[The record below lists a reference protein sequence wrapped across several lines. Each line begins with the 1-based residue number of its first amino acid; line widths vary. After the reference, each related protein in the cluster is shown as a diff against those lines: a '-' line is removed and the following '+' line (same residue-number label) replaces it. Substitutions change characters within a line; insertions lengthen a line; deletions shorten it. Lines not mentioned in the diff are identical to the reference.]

1 MQTSLAGISLFLML
15 LSTWLALTTAAIEP
29 LQRNILYVHVPA
41 SICALISFC
50 ILFFCSIQY
59 LRTKQQKWD
68 HIAAAAA
75 EVGLVFATVLNVTGM
90 IFAYAEWGVWWT
102 PSPRLIS
109 SAALWFLYAA
119 YLLLRNSF
127 SDRHRSETISAV
139 FGIIAFVDVPLVL
152 ISARFIPDIHRPSF
166 AFDTPAQ
173 LLALA
178 CSVCGTILLMTAL
191 VWIKSDL
198 LKIKNQ
204 IDTER

>member
-1 MQTSLAGISLFLML
+1 
-15 LSTWLALTTAAIEP
+15 
-29 LQRNILYVHVPA
+29 
-41 SICALISFC
+41 
-50 ILFFCSIQY
+50 
-59 LRTKQQKWD
+59 
-68 HIAAAAA
+68 
-75 EVGLVFATVLNVTGM
+75 M
-90 IFAYAEWGVWWT
+90 IFAYAEWGAWWT

-109 SAALWFLYAA
+109 SAVLWFLYAA

-127 SDRHRSETISAV
+127 TDHHRSETISAV
-139 FGIIAFVDVPLVL
+139 FGIIAFVDVPFVI

-191 VWIKSDL
+191 VWTKSDL

-204 IDTER
+204 MDTER